1 MYAHLSLTILD
12 EQGEV
17 TAIFMIPGKHSTA
30 DHISSSIYDCMHFL
44 DLVKYV
50 ENMCSILFPFI
61 EHISVLM
68 DFFLTQT
75 QEKNFCLDEDY
86 YSLNENCLLTYWSDR
101 ASVFEKKN
109 AAYVLQ
115 M

>member
-17 TAIFMIPGKHSTA
+17 TAIFMIPGKRSTA
-30 DHISSSIYDCMHFL
+30 DHINSSIYDCIHFL

-115 M
+115 I